1 MRKVDGDS
9 AFEERSPQWRHLLT
23 LTDRIRGD
31 KRSFDRRP
39 LHVVRRFAVPTSDII
54 QQTVLLHAV
63 KDQLHIC
70 SLLSRFI
77 RVADERRIPHN
88 EAALLSRQNALPVHR
103 QRIAFVNGSRIS
115 QREVVDLTQNDRLG
129 FNVCL
134 QLRNPQGRAR
144 NRHREVVDLNPV
156 KLTQR
161 HFDRTVSKLLK
172 VEHRLVTQQLA
183 YNDVLQAPQL
193 NVGFRQEVAAAA
205 RWIIHAVHLG
215 FTHQS

>member
-23 LTDRIRGD
+23 LADRIRGNKGSLD
-31 KRSFDRRP
+31 RSS
-39 LHVVRRFAVPTSDII
+39 LHVIRHFAVPTSDII
-54 QQTVLLHAV
+54 QQTV
-63 KDQLHIC
+63 
-70 SLLSRFI
+70 
-77 RVADERRIPHN
+77 
-88 EAALLSRQNALPVHR
+88 
-103 QRIAFVNGSRIS
+103 
-115 QREVVDLTQNDRLG
+115 
-129 FNVCL
+129 
-134 QLRNPQGRAR
+134 QGRAR